1 MPCHVADSAIGLGFA
16 PPVECLAAVC
26 KDWKKPDCLD
36 LEEAL
41 PAFLMAALEQRLPD
55 ARKGRVAAGYYN
67 RLAAVVNWDA
77 AGIVSDPYL
86 FFPRF
91 FCLFHA
97 VFSYICDCCQLFS
110 LNIKKIQYI
119 SLTFSSTGLYYILK
133 QTGKMQQKRVSG

>member
-1 MPCHVADSAIGLGFA
+1 MPCHVADSAMEMGFA

-26 KDWKKPDCLD
+26 KDWKKPDFLG
-36 LEEAL
+36 LEDAL
-41 PAFLMAALEQRLPD
+41 PAFLMAAQEQRLPD

-67 RLAAVVNWDA
+67 RIAAAVNWD
-77 AGIVSDPYL
+77 AGIVSDPYR
-86 FFPRF
+86 FFLAF

-133 QTGKMQQKRVSG
+133 QTEKMQKKRTPG